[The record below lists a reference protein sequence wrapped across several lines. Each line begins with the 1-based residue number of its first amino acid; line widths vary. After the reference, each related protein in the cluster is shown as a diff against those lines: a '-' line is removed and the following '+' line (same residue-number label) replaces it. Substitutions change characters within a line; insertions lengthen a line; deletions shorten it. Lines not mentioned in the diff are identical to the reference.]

1 MKNALGVVDSV
12 VVLGGRSEIGR
23 AIARRL
29 VRDGAS
35 RVVLAVRGG
44 AAADAAVEL
53 GELGATVTVVD
64 FDALDV
70 DSHERLVRS
79 IFASLG
85 DVDVVVSAVGELG
98 DQARYEREPAAAAAS
113 VRTNLVGHVS
123 TGLAVAACL
132 RAQGHGTLVVL
143 SSVAGIRTRRS
154 NFVYG
159 CAKAGLDGFALGLAD
174 ALHGTG
180 ATAMAVRP
188 GYVHTAMSA
197 RVPPAPMSVTV
208 EDVAD
213 AVADGL
219 RRGAVVVW
227 VPQRLA
233 GVFAVLRLL
242 PRSVWRRMPT

>member
-1 MKNALGVVDSV
+1 M
-12 VVLGGRSEIGR
+12 
-23 AIARRL
+23 
-29 VRDGAS
+29 
-35 RVVLAVRGG
+35 
-44 AAADAAVEL
+44 
-53 GELGATVTVVD
+53 
-64 FDALDV
+64 
-70 DSHERLVRS
+70 
-79 IFASLG
+79 
-85 DVDVVVSAVGELG
+85 
-98 DQARYEREPAAAAAS
+98 
-113 VRTNLVGHVS
+113 
-123 TGLAVAACL
+123 
-132 RAQGHGTLVVL
+132 L

-180 ATAMAVRP
+180 ATVMAVRP

-197 RVPPAPMSVTV
+197 HVPPAPMSVTV